1 MDAFY
6 ASVEQ
11 LDAPELRGKPV
22 LVGSDRP
29 RGVVAAASYEA
40 RKFGCRSAQPTAV
53 ALRHCPEAIV
63 VRPRM
68 ARYVEFSDRVF
79 AILEQASPL
88 VEPLSIDEAF
98 VELTGTERLQGTAE
112 EVGRRLKERVR
123 EDTGLTASVGIAPNK
138 FLAKL
143 ASDLRKPD
151 GFVVVAEGD
160 VDAFL
165 LPLPVER
172 LWGVG
177 PKTAARL
184 HELGFRTVADLRA
197 WPEDRLAARF
207 GEAGAHFF
215 RLCRGIDGRPVV
227 PAREAKQHGQEC
239 TFEEDIGDP
248 AEVRAVLREHV
259 EEVARRLRRHGIRA
273 RGVSLKIRYGKF
285 ETISR
290 SAVLD
295 AATDVTADLQRCAAG
310 IFDHWAAD
318 AFQPVRLIGMSATHI
333 ETGPEQAL
341 LFPDGEEERQKR
353 LDAALDEV
361 RSRFGAATLRRGR
374 GFEKPDG
381 NPNRERPE

>member
-197 WPEDRLAARF
+197 WPEDRLAARS
-207 GEAGAHFF
+207 GEPGAPS
-215 RLCRGIDGRPVV
+215 LRPS
-227 PAREAKQHGQEC
+227 PR
-239 TFEEDIGDP
+239 
-248 AEVRAVLREHV
+248 R
-259 EEVARRLRRHGIRA
+259 ARR
-273 RGVSLKIRYGKF
+273 
-285 ETISR
+285 
-290 SAVLD
+290 
-295 AATDVTADLQRCAAG
+295 
-310 IFDHWAAD
+310 
-318 AFQPVRLIGMSATHI
+318 
-333 ETGPEQAL
+333 
-341 LFPDGEEERQKR
+341 
-353 LDAALDEV
+353 
-361 RSRFGAATLRRGR
+361 
-374 GFEKPDG
+374 
-381 NPNRERPE
+381 